1 MSEEKKKEKD
11 IITIIENYYKSM
23 TKEDIRKQLEHIAE
37 MERKGYTS
45 VYCDY

>member
-23 TKEDIRKQLEHIAE
+23 TKEKREEHIKE
-37 MERKGYTS
+37 ILKLDEEGKLKPYS
-45 VYCDY
+45 DY